1 MNKKLLISTFAIT
14 TILFLIFASCRIEF
28 PQKTEA
34 SKPLWTETQKSESPA
49 TTQENPSFLDLFKNL
64 TKKLDPAVVN
74 IYTTTIVKQQPS
86 MFPFDFFD
94 DDFFDDWF
102 GVPRTPKNR
111 PPQQPQQPREREFK
125 QRSLG
130 SGFIINEDG
139 YILTNNHVVSGADEI
154 KVKLMGDETEYPA
167 KIVGTDEQTDIALIR
182 VETKKKLP
190 ILPLGDSEKL
200 EVGEWV
206 LAIGN
211 PAGLGHTV
219 TKGIISSKGRSL
231 EEIGLRHPYYNFIQT
246 DAAINPGNSGG
257 PLINTKGEVV
267 GINTAILRN
276 YQGIGFAIP
285 INIAKDLLPQLKEGK
300 VIRGWLGVGIQEITE
315 EMRKKFKIPADQ
327 NGVLVTQVFEGDP
340 AHKAGIAAWDIIV
353 EIDGKPVKNSKDL
366 IQIIGSYE
374 PGRKVNLKVLRNG
387 EFKTFT
393 VSVTERKEE
402 VAAKKPE
409 EKSKKDLGITVAQ
422 ITKQL
427 ASDMDL
433 TKDEGVVITAV
444 EQNSVAAE
452 ATLRKGD
459 IILDIDRKAIK
470 TIKDFDK
477 TVSEFKPGETIFIR
491 VQRGVYT
498 TFLTTLVVPKE

>member
-1 MNKKLLISTFAIT
+1 MNKKLLFATFAIT
-14 TILFLIFASCRIEF
+14 TVIFLVIASCRIEF

-34 SKPLWTETQKSESPA
+34 GKSLWTEIPKSESPTPA
-49 TTQENPSFLDLFKNL
+49 TESASFLDLFKNL

-74 IYTTTIVKQQPS
+74 IYTTTIVKQQP
-86 MFPFDFFD
+86 FTTPFDFFD

-102 GVPRTPKNR
+102 GVPRSPKNR
-111 PPQQPQQPREREFK
+111 RGEREPREREFK

-139 YILTNNHVVSGADEI
+139 FVLTNNHVVSGADEI

-167 KIVGTDEQTDIALIR
+167 KVIGTDEQTDIALIKI
-182 VETKKKLP
+182 ENKKKLP

-219 TKGIISSKGRSL
+219 TKGIVSSKGRSL
-231 EEIGLRHPYYNFIQT
+231 EEIGLKHPYYNFIQT

-285 INIAKDLLPQLKEGK
+285 VNIAKNLLPQLKEGK

-315 EMRKKFKIPADQ
+315 DMRKKFKIPADQ

-340 AHKAGIAAWDIIV
+340 AHKAGIQAWDIIV
-353 EIDGKPVKNSKDL
+353 EIDGKPIKNSKDL
-366 IQIIGSYE
+366 IQIIGSFE
-374 PGRKVNLKVLRNG
+374 PGRKVNLKMLRNG
-387 EFKTFT
+387 DFKTVT

-409 EKSKKDLGITVAQ
+409 ESDKKDLGITVAQ

-427 ASDMDL
+427 ASELDL
-433 TKDEGVVITAV
+433 SKDEGIVITAV
-444 EQNSVAAE
+444 EQSSVAAE
-452 ATLRKGD
+452 VGLRKGD
-459 IILDIDRKAIK
+459 IILDIDRKPVK
-470 TIKDFDK
+470 TIKEFSK
-477 TVSEFKPGETIFIR
+477 TVSEFKAGETVFIR